1 MIQIL
6 QQFLSKCSHW
16 TPSCLLIYEADN
28 KAEETLENS
37 GNFCNFSQ
45 FGEHLW
51 PSECLI
57 CIKYSRTKNSK
68 KIPPPNTKPNKKT
81 KTKKRSHWNINL
93 ERFSQIFCSGQQF
106 HVQLCKLV
114 SFTAYTANKS
124 LLAKL
129 SSPETRSLSELNTLI
144 KYTDKHYKKDT
155 KYKKNGWQISLNMQ
169 LFIQYFKI

>member
-16 TPSCLLIYEADN
+16 TPGCLLIYQADN

-37 GNFCNFSQ
+37 VNFCNFSQ

-51 PSECLI
+51 PSECLT

-68 KIPPPNTKPNKKT
+68 KKSIPETPPPKPNQ
-81 KTKKRSHWNINL
+81 TKKQKILSHWNINL
-93 ERFSQIFCSGQQF
+93 QRFSQIFCSGQQF
-106 HVQLCKLV
+106 HVELCKLV

-155 KYKKNGWQISLNMQ
+155 EYKKCNYLSHILK
-169 LFIQYFKI
+169 FK

>member
-16 TPSCLLIYEADN
+16 TPGCLLIYQADN

-37 GNFCNFSQ
+37 VNFCNFSQ

-51 PSECLI
+51 PSECLT

-68 KIPPPNTKPNKKT
+68 KNPFQKPPPQTKPNKKNFPT
-81 KTKKRSHWNINL
+81 GILTYKRFHKY
-93 ERFSQIFCSGQQF
+93 FVQQF

-124 LLAKL
+124 LSAKL
-129 SSPETRSLSELNTLI
+129 SSPETQSITKKILNI
-144 KYTDKHYKKDT
+144 KKWLA
-155 KYKKNGWQISLNMQ
+155 NIL
-169 LFIQYFKI
+169 KIATIYPIF

>member
-16 TPSCLLIYEADN
+16 TPGCLLIYQADN

-37 GNFCNFSQ
+37 VNFCNFSQ

-51 PSECLI
+51 PSECLT

-68 KIPPPNTKPNKKT
+68 KNPFQNPPLPNQTKQKKL
-81 KTKKRSHWNINL
+81 SHWNINL
-93 ERFSQIFCSGQQF
+93 QTLSQIFCSGQQF

-124 LLAKL
+124 LSAKL
-129 SSPETRSLSELNTLI
+129 SSPETQSITKKILNI
-144 KYTDKHYKKDT
+144 KKWLA
-155 KYKKNGWQISLNMQ
+155 NIL
-169 LFIQYFKI
+169 KIATIYPIF